1 MKLYAP
7 STIKEIKRQIWVQA
21 VKEFRTELLTD
32 KILSIKL

>member
-21 VKEFRTELLTD
+21 VKEFRTELFD
-32 KILSIKL
+32 R